1 MSNSHENN
9 KLYNISR
16 TFCTKTI
23 TESQELPC
31 MSSLVLLPF
40 CLWQSQQ
47 LEMIYYSRFDQWR
60 TYRRQ
65 LSTGFSH
72 ELRCHVSTGPII
84 VLAHWWKGPTAATP
98 ISLSL
103 YMSLLML
110 LHTYITLSLS
120 LSLWVLWF
128 CASGFILFYLFMFQL
143 FFHTTFMVKVT
154 AHFYCKG
161 VTEQWPLWPEWPDHT
176 DKQHPPHQATP
187 LPEWQRRTALL
198 FNVVLFT

>member
-120 LSLWVLWF
+120 LSLSIVIL
-128 CASGFILFYLFMFQL
+128 CIRIYFILFVHVST
-143 FFHTTFMVKVT
+143 FFPHHLHGKSHGTF
-154 AHFYCKG
+154 
-161 VTEQWPLWPEWPDHT
+161 
-176 DKQHPPHQATP
+176 
-187 LPEWQRRTALL
+187 LL
-198 FNVVLFT
+198 